1 MMNNRILW
9 PAAAKQKMKKKA
21 AKILQSWK
29 KKIDDY
35 FLKKKQTKKIRLLK
49 ILEKIILKLKRISCM
64 YRVLFWDFV
73 KKTVIF
79 FSKISFLDRKSLPT

>member
-29 KKIDDY
+29 KIDDY
-35 FLKKKQTKKIRLLK
+35 FLKKKQTKKN
-49 ILEKIILKLKRISCM
+49 
-64 YRVLFWDFV
+64 
-73 KKTVIF
+73 
-79 FSKISFLDRKSLPT
+79 

>member
-1 MMNNRILW
+1 VTSSSQTKNEEKSSKNPPIL
-9 PAAAKQKMKKKA
+9 
-21 AKILQSWK
+21 K

-73 KKTVIF
+73 KKTVNF